1 MIDFCSNDYLGLGK
15 RVFERPKT
23 MARGT
28 CAARLI
34 FGETP
39 LVSEVERDIARFHG
53 VDRCLIF
60 SSGYLAN
67 LSTLSALLTRSCT
80 VIHDELIHA
89 SLRDGITL
97 SRARCH
103 SFFHNNLEDLKKKLT
118 HARGPSLIVVESLY
132 SMDGDR
138 APLRAIQE
146 IAFQYGAELFVD
158 EAHSVGIDGRA
169 GRGLADAEAVSHRC
183 IARTVTFGKALGYH
197 GAAVL
202 GDNKVIQTIVNRGRG
217 FIYTTALP
225 DSSLLE
231 IRESYRRISEAD
243 EERTSLFQNIAL
255 LKTLCGDRL
264 IGEATSPIQYL
275 EINGNAAV
283 TAAANKLAEHGF
295 AMVAIR
301 APTVPAG
308 KERLRICMHSFN
320 SATEIE
326 NLAIVIKRIT
336 SRPS

>member
-1 MIDFCSNDYLGLGK
+1 
-15 RVFERPKT
+15 
-23 MARGT
+23 
-28 CAARLI
+28 
-34 FGETP
+34 
-39 LVSEVERDIARFHG
+39 
-53 VDRCLIF
+53 
-60 SSGYLAN
+60 
-67 LSTLSALLTRSCT
+67 
-80 VIHDELIHA
+80 
-89 SLRDGITL
+89 
-97 SRARCH
+97 
-103 SFFHNNLEDLKKKLT
+103 
-118 HARGPSLIVVESLY
+118 
-132 SMDGDR
+132 
-138 APLRAIQE
+138 
-146 IAFQYGAELFVD
+146 
-158 EAHSVGIDGRA
+158 
-169 GRGLADAEAVSHRC
+169 
-183 IARTVTFGKALGYH
+183 
-197 GAAVL
+197 VL